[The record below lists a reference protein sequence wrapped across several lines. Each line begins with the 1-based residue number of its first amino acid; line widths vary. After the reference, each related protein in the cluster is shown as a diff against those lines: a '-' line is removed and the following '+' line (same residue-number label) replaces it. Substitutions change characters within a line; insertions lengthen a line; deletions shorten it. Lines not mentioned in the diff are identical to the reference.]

1 MTFRR
6 SHLKLLALAATC
18 VALGA
23 AISAIATA
31 GAATSTH
38 AHRTAAKA
46 AAGRG
51 LGARLLHR
59 SVHGDFVVRT
69 KSGFATVTIDRG
81 TVVSVSGQS
90 LTLRE
95 GTPKATLKTVTL
107 TIPADARVRADH
119 APASL
124 AQLKAGERALVITLP
139 KRTLVIARTAKHA

>member
-1 MTFRR
+1 MTFMR
-6 SHLKLLALAATC
+6 SHLKLLALAAAC

-31 GAATSTH
+31 GASTSTQ
-38 AHRTAAKA
+38 AHQATAGT

-51 LGARLLHR
+51 RGARILR
-59 SVHGDFVVRT
+59 RAVHGDFVVRT

-81 TVVSVSGQS
+81 TVVSVSGQA

-95 GTPKATLKTVTL
+95 GTTKATYKTVTL
-107 TIPADARVRADH
+107 TIPANARVRADR

-124 AQLKAGERALVITLP
+124 SALRAGQRAMVITLP
-139 KRTLVIARTAKHA
+139 KRTVVIARTAKHP